1 MKHFLSAAAL
11 SLALI
16 APAHAAIEINETDFG
31 PSYGSAV
38 ADITIGKP
46 LQLVGAV
53 IGTALHVVGLPFSA
67 ASNSIDETYE
77 VLVDKPWRA
86 LHRCTGCTPAYDSY
100 IKSQTDAKNQVR
112 FTVDRPSEIVINSD
126 GTVVVSQ

>member
-1 MKHFLSAAAL
+1 MKRFAL
-11 SLALI
+11 AFALALTLT
-16 APAHAAIEINETDFG
+16 APAYAAIEIDETDFG

-53 IGTALHVVGLPFSA
+53 LGTALHVVGLPFSS
-67 ASNSIDETYE
+67 ASDSVNESFD

-86 LHRCTGCTPAYDSY
+86 LHRCTGCTPAYDDY
-100 IKSQTDAKNQVR
+100 VKSQDSTEGQVR
-112 FTVDRPSEIVINSD
+112 FTVDRPSEIVINTD
-126 GTVVVSQ
+126 GTVVISQ